1 MNQHTPQE
9 WADWTGC
16 CVAQDEDE
24 GFWMFPDKPKIDL
37 ISKCWGETDDFCI
50 CIPEELVEIPDDHK
64 WTHLYEPRKADNA
77 PHQSEV
83 FIHKE
88 YRIVKAHKEINPE
101 AEIDARHE
109 AFSAET
115 AGRFDLKGYDY
126 VIDAI
131 DSLQD
136 KMLLIRTACDAGV
149 RLYSSMGAARKLDPT
164 RVKVAEFWKVEGC
177 PLARSLRQ
185 GFKKSGVRPSRKFQ
199 CVYSDELLPNA
210 GTPQEPRANGSM
222 VHITAVFGFTLAGL
236 VIEDAVKAH
245 IG

>member
-1 MNQHTPQE
+1 MNSHTPQE

-101 AEIDARHE
+101 AFAQGVAVWLNSGWKPCGGI
-109 AFSAET
+109 AF
-115 AGRFDLKGYDY
+115 
-126 VIDAI
+126 
-131 DSLQD
+131 D
-136 KMLLIRTACDAGV
+136 K
-149 RLYSSMGAARKLDPT
+149 
-164 RVKVAEFWKVEGC
+164 EGC
-177 PLARSLRQ
+177 PYQAMVR
-185 GFKKSGVRPSRKFQ
+185 GV
-199 CVYSDELLPNA
+199 
-210 GTPQEPRANGSM
+210 
-222 VHITAVFGFTLAGL
+222 
-236 VIEDAVKAH
+236 
-245 IG
+245 